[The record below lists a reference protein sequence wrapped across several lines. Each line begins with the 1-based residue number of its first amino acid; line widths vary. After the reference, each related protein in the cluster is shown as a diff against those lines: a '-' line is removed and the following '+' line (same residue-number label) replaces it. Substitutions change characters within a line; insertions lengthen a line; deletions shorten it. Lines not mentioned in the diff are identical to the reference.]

1 MLLPQKYFL
10 KTKKRSGTS
19 LPDPFSLRFLKKN
32 ISLVTFYDLTK
43 VHCLIAFTLWNI
55 RQYLYCKLFGNQ
67 VMMSYILKLTLSFCS
82 SLFFYMTR
90 KSRQKFK
97 YLENGRALFLAW
109 RMVNF
114 AGTQE
119 EIHQNLP
126 EPILFLKN
134 TNYQEMF

>member
-19 LPDPFSLRFLKKN
+19 FPDPFSLRFLKKN
-32 ISLVTFYDLTK
+32 TSLVTFYDLTK
-43 VHCLIAFTLWNI
+43 VHCLIAFRLWNI

-82 SLFFYMTR
+82 SLFFYMTK

-109 RMVNF
+109 WMVNF

-119 EIHQNLP
+119 EIRQNLP